1 MDVSPTR
8 IALVQ
13 LVDYVE
19 ATFRPLTAEKG
30 LDFSVRVSPELPAT
44 LHTDEQR
51 LLQVLRNLLSN
62 AVKFT
67 DSGAVE
73 LVIRP
78 AGRRCADSDPR
89 AAAGGRFAAGGGRG
103 PDRLLGHRH
112 RASGSRR
119 ARCW

>member
-1 MDVSPTR
+1 M
-8 IALVQ
+8 
-13 LVDYVE
+13 E

-67 DSGAVE
+67 DCGAG
-73 LVIRP
+73 RAGHP
-78 AGRRCADSDPR
+78 AGRR
-89 AAAGGRFAAGGGRG
+89 GGARR
-103 PDRLLGHRH
+103 PS
-112 RASGSRR
+112 ASSCWRP
-119 ARCW
+119 ARCGTRTPT

>member
-1 MDVSPTR
+1 MDVRADPV
-8 IALVQ
+8 ALVQ

-30 LDFSVRVSPELPAT
+30 LDFSVRVSPDVPAT

-67 DSGAVE
+67 DPGPVHQ
-73 LVIRP
+73 P
-78 AGRRCADSDPR
+78 GDR
-89 AAAGGRFAAGGGRG
+89 AAA
-103 PDRLLGHRH
+103 
-112 RASGSRR
+112 RR
-119 ARCW
+119 